1 MVTAVSCTKCSLV
14 VASFPGSLPAKEG
27 EILGDEAS
35 YVAGLIHTITG
46 SISKAC
52 TVISLD

>member
-1 MVTAVSCTKCSLV
+1 MGTAVSCTKCSLV